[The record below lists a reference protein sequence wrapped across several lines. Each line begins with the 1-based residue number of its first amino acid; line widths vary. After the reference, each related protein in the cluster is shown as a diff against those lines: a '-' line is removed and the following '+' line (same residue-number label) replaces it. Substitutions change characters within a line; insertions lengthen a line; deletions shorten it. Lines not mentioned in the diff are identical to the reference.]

1 MSEITPTSR
10 SQHAHH
16 WKIEEAEGPTSQGHC
31 LDCGAERT
39 FRNWPAEEVLQRA
52 RYAAA

>member
-1 MSEITPTSR
+1 MSDTTLTTQA
-10 SQHAHH
+10 QHAHH
-16 WKIEEAEGPTSQGHC
+16 WMIEEAEGPTSQGQC
-31 LDCGAERT
+31 LECGAERT